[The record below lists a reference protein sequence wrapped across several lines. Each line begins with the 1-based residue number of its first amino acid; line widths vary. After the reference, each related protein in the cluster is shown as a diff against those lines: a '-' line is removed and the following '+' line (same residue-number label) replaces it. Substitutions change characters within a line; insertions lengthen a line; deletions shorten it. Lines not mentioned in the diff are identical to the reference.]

1 MAKTNVNLSGY
12 TVSSLTDYVEQK
24 RDVLIKS
31 VVLGESK
38 GDTIANCRKQLG
50 VKGTERLNYLNVDP
64 ALQSGA
70 GCGFN
75 ASGST
80 AFTERDITAT
90 RMKINDQFC
99 PDDLIGKFAEYA
111 VRIGANGNAENMP
124 FEQEIAEGI
133 AEKIDEKL
141 EKLVWQGSVSG
152 GDLIDGFLTQAL
164 GADSAATVNVSI
176 ASGSSV
182 YDAIK
187 KVVLAIPEN
196 LLDKA
201 LVFVSPTIYRA
212 YIQELVEKNYYH
224 YDPAFGEPKDMF
236 FPGTSVKVHNTLGLA
251 GDKKHLYASVWENMV
266 YATDLMNDKEEFRLW
281 FSDDADLFRVKVK
294 WNSGVATLYPDSV
307 VLGTAATDLV

>member
-1 MAKTNVNLSGY
+1 MAKTNVTLSGY
-12 TVSSLTDYVEQK
+12 TVSALTNYVETEK
-24 RDVLIKS
+24 DVLIRS

-75 ASGST
+75 ASGNT
-80 AFTERDITAT
+80 AFTERDITAV
-90 RMKINDQFC
+90 RIKANDQFC

-124 FEQEIAEGI
+124 FEREIAEGI

-201 LVFVSPTIYRA
+201 LVFVSPAIYRA

-224 YDPAFGEPKDMF
+224 YDPSFGEPKDMF

-251 GDKKHLYASVWENMV
+251 GDKKHLYASVWDNMV

-281 FSDDADLFRVKVK
+281 FSDDDDLFKYKVK
-294 WNSGVATLYPDSV
+294 WNSGVATLYPDAV
-307 VLGTAATDLV
+307 ILGTAATDLV

>member
-12 TVSSLTDYVEQK
+12 TVSSLTSYVENQK
-24 RDVLIKS
+24 SVLIKS
-31 VVLGESK
+31 VVLGEAK

-70 GCGFN
+70 GCGFT
-75 ASGST
+75 ASGNT
-80 AFTERDITAT
+80 AFAERDIEAV
-90 RMKINDQFC
+90 RMKANDQFC

-124 FEQEIAEGI
+124 FEQEIADGI

-141 EKLVWQGSVSG
+141 EKLVWQGDKND

-164 GADSAATVNVSI
+164 GADSAATINVEI
-176 ASGSSV
+176 ATGSSV
-182 YDAIK
+182 YNAIK
-187 KVVLAIPEN
+187 KVILSIPEAI
-196 LLDKA
+196 LDKA
-201 LVFVSPTIYRA
+201 VVFVSPALYRS

-251 GDKKHLYASVWENMV
+251 SDKKHLYASVWENMV

-281 FSDDADLFRVKVK
+281 FSDDDDLFKYKVK

-307 VLGTAATDLV
+307 ILGACEEDLV

>member
-12 TVSSLTDYVEQK
+12 TVSSLTSYVEVNK
-24 RDVLIKS
+24 DVLIRS
-31 VVLGESK
+31 VVLGASK

-70 GCGFN
+70 GCGFT
-75 ASGST
+75 ASGNT
-80 AFTERDITAT
+80 AFTERDITAV
-90 RMKINDQFC
+90 RIKANDQFC
-99 PDDLIGKFAEYA
+99 PDDLIGKFAEYT

-141 EKLVWQGSVSG
+141 EKLVWQGNTGS
-152 GDLIDGFLTQAL
+152 GDLINGFLTNAL

-176 ASGSSV
+176 AGGSSV
-182 YDAIK
+182 YDAVK
-187 KVVLAIPEN
+187 KVVLSIPEN

-201 LVFVSPTIYRA
+201 LVFVSPAIYRA
-212 YIQELVEKNYYH
+212 YIQELVEKNFYH
-224 YDPAFGEPKDMF
+224 YDPAFGEPKDMY

-251 GDKKHLYASVWENMV
+251 GDKKHLYASVWDNMV

-281 FSDDADLFRVKVK
+281 FSDDDDLFKYKVK
-294 WNSGVATLYPDSV
+294 WNSGVATLYPDAV
-307 VLGTAATDLV
+307 ILGTAAEDLV